1 METDNRITTSYFL
14 SLGWFFGLGGLHRL
28 YNGKIYTGIFWLCTF
43 GVFGMGQFVD
53 LFLIPGMVEEYESRL
68 RSQQGLLPVGML
80 AQHAISQRDEAQSA
94 IAEEIHRPS
103 YDALTVQ
110 LLKNAA
116 EKGGKINVTQGVMS
130 TGASFTEVEGLL
142 KEIMKSGYARIDND
156 PVTGVVTY
164 HFDELS

>member
-1 METDNRITTSYFL
+1 MDTDNRIATSYFL

-28 YNGKIYTGIFWLCTF
+28 YNGKILTGVFWLCTF

-53 LFLIPGMVEEYESRL
+53 LFLIPGMVEEYETRL
-68 RSQQGLLPVGML
+68 RSEQGLLPTGML
-80 AQHAISQRDEAQSA
+80 SQPA
-94 IAEEIHRPS
+94 IAAEIYRPN
-103 YDALTVQ
+103 YDWLTVQ
-110 LLKNAA
+110 LLKDAA
-116 EKGGKINVTQGVMS
+116 KCGGKINVTQGVMS
-130 TGASFTEVEGLL
+130 TGASFMEVEAML

>member
-53 LFLIPGMVEEYESRL
+53 LFLIPGMVEEYEIRL

-80 AQHAISQRDEAQSA
+80 AQHAI
-94 IAEEIHRPS
+94 AEEIHRPN

>member
-53 LFLIPGMVEEYESRL
+53 LFLMPGMVEEYESQIRD
-68 RSQQGLLPVGML
+68 QQGLLPVVL
-80 AQHAISQRDEAQSA
+80 SQQA
-94 IAEEIHRPS
+94 IAAEIHRPN
-103 YDALTVQ
+103 YNALTVQ

-130 TGASFTEVEGLL
+130 TGASFMEVEAMLR
-142 KEIMKSGYARIDND
+142 EMMKSGYARIDND

-164 HFDELS
+164 YFDELS